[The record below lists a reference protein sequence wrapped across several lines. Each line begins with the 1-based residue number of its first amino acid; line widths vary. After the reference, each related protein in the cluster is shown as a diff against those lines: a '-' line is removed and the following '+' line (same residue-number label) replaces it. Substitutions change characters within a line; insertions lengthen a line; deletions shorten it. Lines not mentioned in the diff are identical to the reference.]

1 MIKDR
6 FDKTKAAAV
15 KRADAAA
22 DIDLINRYSVKELT
36 PEEVYCFAV
45 RLCDNEVDR
54 DWERFDK
61 TALEKLAELF
71 LGKSG
76 IFDHAWRAENQVAR
90 LYKTEV
96 VRGEGRT
103 QAGDLYYY
111 LRGYAYM
118 TRTEKNADLIAEI
131 EAGIKKEVSV
141 GCAIG
146 RTVCSICGAE
156 NGKCEH
162 IKGREYDGKL
172 CFFTLKDPVD
182 AYEWSFVA
190 VPAQQAAG
198 VTKSA
203 RSAQDVDWAIDVL
216 MDADLTGFE
225 RQAEALYHKI
235 GKALCGAQGW
245 EKRMR
250 ILAENKKHLKNT
262 GPERKM
268 GGCHA

>member
-6 FDKTKAAAV
+6 IEKAKASAA

-22 DIDLINRYSVKELT
+22 DIDLINRHSVRELT
-36 PEEVYCFAV
+36 PEEVFCFAV
-45 RLCDNEVDR
+45 LLCDNEVDR
-54 DWERFDK
+54 DFERFDK
-61 TALEKLAELF
+61 ATLEKLAGLF

-76 IFDHAWRAENQVAR
+76 IFDHNWSAKEQVAR
-90 LYKTEV
+90 LYRTEV

-146 RTVCSICGAE
+146 RTVCSICGVE

-162 IKGREYDGKL
+162 VKGQEYGGKL
-172 CFFTLKDPVD
+172 CFFTLKDPTD
-182 AYEWSFVA
+182 AYEWSFVS
-190 VPAQQAAG
+190 VPAQPAAG

-203 RSAQDVDWAIDVL
+203 RSAQDVDWAIGIL
-216 MDADLTGFE
+216 MDADQTGFE
-225 RQAEALYHKI
+225 RQVGELYHKI
-235 GKALCGAQGW
+235 GKALCGAQEW
-245 EKRMR
+245 EKR
-250 ILAENKKHLKNT
+250 IQLVAEAKAYLKKH
-262 GPERKM
+262 E
-268 GGCHA
+268 A